1 MNRSWLRGIP
11 SERRGFPVSSMF
23 TKIFSYENV
32 LGMSHQWSDSKDTD
46 TVAGCANG
54 LDNVYRDRSQKKLL
68 LSSLRV
74 ELIKLSTP
82 SGLRTQQMHEK
93 QHA

>member
-1 MNRSWLRGIP
+1 
-11 SERRGFPVSSMF
+11 MF

-54 LDNVYRDRSQKKLL
+54 LDNVYRDRSQKKT
-68 LSSLRV
+68 SSFVFSPCWTYQIKHSIWV
-74 ELIKLSTP
+74 ENPANAWEAARLVSIKIYIDSLNKVS
-82 SGLRTQQMHEK
+82 LD
-93 QHA
+93 